1 MRLSHRIKIAS
12 KKGKASW
19 LTNRWVKSA
28 LPNPPLAPIPSKNYR
43 YISFL
48 YVFDMECISNKKEK
62 TVKQKIS
69 SVLSSVT
76 RYVKGVFNA

>member
-12 KKGKASW
+12 KKGKVSW

-28 LPNPPLAPIPSKNYR
+28 QPNPPSAPIPSKNYK